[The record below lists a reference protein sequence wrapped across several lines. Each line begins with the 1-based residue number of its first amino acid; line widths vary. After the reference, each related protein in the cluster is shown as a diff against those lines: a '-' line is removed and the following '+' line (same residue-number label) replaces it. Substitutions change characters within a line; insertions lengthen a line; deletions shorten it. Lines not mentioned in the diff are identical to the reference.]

1 MTLIRAACPDD
12 LNAVVRVHQQAFEG
26 FLMTLLGPRFLRG
39 YYKCVLEYPQP
50 IFLIA
55 EREGQVI
62 GFAAGFVNPPRF
74 YAQLRQRK
82 IPLALAAASHL
93 VWRPH
98 LWRRTLSSLRRAETL
113 SSSEGEPALA
123 ELASIG
129 VSTTAQG
136 AGAGTQLV
144 QAFLQQAQQYGA
156 QEVVLTT
163 DAHNNDA
170 VNAFYQRLGFT
181 CMRQFYHT
189 PERLMNEYRIRLEQV
204 ESLHQE
210 PTR

>member
-1 MTLIRAACPDD
+1 MEPTRLTLRAASERD
-12 LNAVVRVHQQAFEG
+12 LNAVVRVHQQAFKG

-39 YYKCVLEYPQP
+39 YYQCVLEYAQP
-50 IFLIA
+50 IFLVA
-55 EREGQVI
+55 EREGQII

-82 IPLALAAASHL
+82 IPLALAAASYL

-98 LWRRTLSSLRRAETL
+98 LWRRALSSLRRAETL
-113 SSSEGEPALA
+113 SSNEDEPTLA

-129 VSTTAQG
+129 VSPAAQG
-136 AGAGTQLV
+136 IGAGTQLV
-144 QAFLQQAQQYGA
+144 QTFLQQAQQHGV

-170 VNAFYQRLGFT
+170 VNAFYQRLGFVCT
-181 CMRQFYHT
+181 RQFYHT
-189 PERLMNEYRIRLEQV
+189 PERLMNEYRIRL
-204 ESLHQE
+204 
-210 PTR
+210 